1 MPEAATMKRARAKAR
16 QGKSP
21 STQAGEF
28 IREEIHHVR
37 DGEHG
42 ARSAKQ
48 VIAIG
53 LSKAR
58 RAGVKLPPRPGVDRS
73 SSRKRPQSKRKSAA
87 RSRAALEALKD
98 EPRSSAS
105 HLALSR
111 QAHKVA
117 NRRGPKRRRAS
128 AQKAV
133 RTKRREGTI

>member
-1 MPEAATMKRARAKAR
+1 MPEAATLRRVREKAR
-16 QGKSP
+16 EGQSP
-21 STQAGEF
+21 SSQAGEF

-37 DGEHG
+37 EGEHG

-58 RAGVKLPPRPGVDRS
+58 KAGVKLPPPPGADKKSAPGRPRI
-73 SSRKRPQSKRKSAA
+73 RRKSAA

-117 NRRGPKRRRAS
+117 ARRGPKRRRES

-133 RTKRREGTI
+133 RTRKRAGLI

>member
-1 MPEAATMKRARAKAR
+1 MPEAATMKRVREKAR

-21 STQAGEF
+21 SSQAGEF

-37 DGEHG
+37 EGEHG

-58 RAGVKLPPRPGVDRS
+58 RAGVKLPPRPGIDTPS
-73 SSRKRPQSKRKSAA
+73 TATRPRVKRKSAA
-87 RSRAALEALKD
+87 RARAALAKLKD
-98 EPRSSAS
+98 EPRTSAS

-117 NRRGPKRRRAS
+117 ARRGPKRRRES
-128 AQKAV
+128 ARKAV
-133 RTKRREGTI
+133 RTKRRAGTL

>member
-1 MPEAATMKRARAKAR
+1 MPEAATLKRAKQKAR
-16 QGKSP
+16 RGMSP

-28 IREEIHHVR
+28 IREEIRHVR
-37 DGEHG
+37 EGEHG

-58 RAGVKLPPRPGVDRS
+58 RAGVKLPPRPGIDKT
-73 SSRKRPQSKRKSAA
+73 SSRKGPQTKRASAS

-117 NRRGPKRRRAS
+117 ARRGPKRRRES
-128 AQKAV
+128 AQKAA
-133 RTKRREGTI
+133 RSRRRAEIV